1 MGIEIQTDIYKRR
14 EQVSMTSKTPAY
26 IVKTMFA
33 GGFF

>member
-1 MGIEIQTDIYKRR
+1 MEQGIRTDIYKRR
-14 EQVSMTSKTPAY
+14 EETGMTSFSPAY